1 MSEVFASLS
10 QETLKFINDQMIC
23 VRVEHGS
30 ENCKRFSE
38 IYGTVIVPSI
48 YFITTSGINLD
59 IILGA
64 VSESDFKL
72 RAENVLVAHQKYV
85 R

>member
-1 MSEVFASLS
+1 MSDVLASLS
-10 QETLKFINDQMIC
+10 REVLDFVKETMIC

-30 ENCKRFSE
+30 ENCNRFSE

-48 YFITTSGINLD
+48 YFITINGINLD

-64 VSESDFKL
+64 VSESDFKS
-72 RAENVLVAHQKYV
+72 RADNVLVAHQKCV